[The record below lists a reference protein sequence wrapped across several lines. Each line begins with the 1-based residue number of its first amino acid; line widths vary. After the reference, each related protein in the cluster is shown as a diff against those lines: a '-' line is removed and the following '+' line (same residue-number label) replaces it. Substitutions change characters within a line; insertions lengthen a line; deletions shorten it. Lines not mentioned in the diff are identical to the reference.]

1 MLGTIPPSSCP
12 NGSFIVEVRHNGI
25 IVPNATVN
33 HDHVGKVLEAKVID
47 TNSGNSCWGYLHI
60 EDKLPPVILCDDPD
74 DIYCFELD
82 NYEPTVVENCGT
94 YTLEITAESITNNNC
109 NIGLPAN
116 VLKVVSRTYVAIDKS
131 GNRSQPCTIEFDVLA
146 IDDLSISM
154 HLLIICIQVLI
165 CNVMAT
171 GQKMQMATLTHLTQ
185 EYLNWMM

>member
-1 MLGTIPPSSCP
+1 M
-12 NGSFIVEVRHNGI
+12 
-25 IVPNATVN
+25 
-33 HDHVGKVLEAKVID
+33 GKVLEAKVID

-146 IDDLSISM
+146 IDDLSDIDAPSNY
-154 HLLIICIQVLI
+154 LYPSFNLQCDG
-165 CNVMAT
+165 NWP
-171 GQKMQMATLTHLTQ
+171 KMQMATLTILHRST
-185 EYLNWMM
+185 